1 MNVKSI
7 LAVMIQAA
15 QAGGRQTVRFFG
27 KRFTE
32 RDKAF
37 GDVVTQADL
46 AADEKIV
53 SLLRR
58 HFPAYNII
66 SEERDEIN
74 NGSRYTFVI
83 DPLDGTANFKINSPL
98 FSTSIALVKDQTIVA
113 GVVYAPVT
121 KETFWAIKNRGA
133 FKNGRRI
140 RVARSVAPSRAIVG
154 YSQGWKVDRQRGW
167 RAMNQLWH
175 QRFYRVVNQ
184 WSPALDLCRL
194 AEGKIHGLVINGADL
209 HDVAAGKLIAREA
222 GAKILQPW
230 HGHRRN
236 IRDTDTTFIAVTSR
250 PLAKKLETVSNIL
263 KK

>member
-1 MNVKSI
+1 MNLTTT
-7 LAVMIQAA
+7 LAVMIKAA

-32 RDKAF
+32 QDKAF

-46 AADEKIV
+46 AADERIV

-58 HFPAYNII
+58 RFPTYNII

-98 FSTSIALVKDQTIVA
+98 FATSIALVLDQAIVA

-121 KETFWAIKNRGA
+121 KEMFWAVKNRGA
-133 FKNGRRI
+133 FKNGQHI
-140 RVARSVAPSRAIVG
+140 RVAPATPPSRTIVG
-154 YSQGWKVDRQRGW
+154 YSQGWKVARQCNWQITNR
-167 RAMNQLWH
+167 LWH

-184 WSPALDLCRL
+184 WSPALDCCRL
-194 AEGKIHGLVINGADL
+194 AEGKISGLIVNGADL
-209 HDVAAGKLIAREA
+209 HDIAAGKIIAREA
-222 GAKILQPW
+222 GARVFVPGGVK
-230 HGHRRN
+230 
-236 IRDTDTTFIAVTSR
+236 TETTFIAANNL
-250 PLAKKLETVSNIL
+250 PLL
-263 KK
+263 KRLQPIGALLRQ

>member
-1 MNVKSI
+1 MWRSWVQLPHGPPRRSRTTLSTKTNMNLTTT
-7 LAVMIQAA
+7 LAVMIKAA

-83 DPLDGTANFKINSPL
+83 DPLDGTA
-98 FSTSIALVKDQTIVA
+98 T
-113 GVVYAPVT
+113 
-121 KETFWAIKNRGA
+121 
-133 FKNGRRI
+133 
-140 RVARSVAPSRAIVG
+140 
-154 YSQGWKVDRQRGW
+154 
-167 RAMNQLWH
+167 
-175 QRFYRVVNQ
+175 
-184 WSPALDLCRL
+184 
-194 AEGKIHGLVINGADL
+194 
-209 HDVAAGKLIAREA
+209 
-222 GAKILQPW
+222 
-230 HGHRRN
+230 
-236 IRDTDTTFIAVTSR
+236 
-250 PLAKKLETVSNIL
+250 
-263 KK
+263 